1 MNSDTKSTRVRK
13 SLMVIPSTFL
23 SIWGSTYSF
32 FLNSLRHFLKGE
44 KIYVGAETIQFIE
57 RVLPSDYLG
66 QTTYKINDFRL
77 RASPVGHGNL
87 PTFKQIFNDRYFS
100 PYKKAVVPIDISTI
114 IKRNTKVKIPIARKK
129 TMNEIKRN
137 LASKNIKKTVLKRP
151 GIRIQP
157 KPVPKSVPKV
167 VMTNN
172 KMPCSL
178 VLMTLHNYYFYQKDR
193 FLTFNWPRPSARWSK
208 VRDPSPAGSF

>member
-1 MNSDTKSTRVRK
+1 MYD
-13 SLMVIPSTFL
+13 IQ
-23 SIWGSTYSF
+23 Y
-32 FLNSLRHFLKGE
+32 FLNALRQEIRILGIHNGME
-44 KIYVGAETIQFIE
+44 VIQFIE
-57 RVLPSDYLG
+57 RILPREYLG
-66 QTTYKINDFRL
+66 VRSDKIDDFRL
-77 RASPVGHGNL
+77 RAQEEHPKL

-167 VMTNN
+167 VMTNKGYIRIGTRKCQSYRKPELVKIAKNMGINTDGKTIN
-172 KMPCSL
+172 KLCENIKL
-178 VLMTLHNYYFYQKDR
+178 KYIK
-193 FLTFNWPRPSARWSK
+193 
-208 VRDPSPAGSF
+208 